1 MWSAL
6 TQAGKTPNSGRDRQ
20 GMILEMRA
28 RREEFSLDP
37 ALDFLRL
44 LWAVEHGLQR
54 ASKRME
60 ATLGVTGPQ
69 RLVLRVVGRFPGIS
83 AGELARIV
91 LLHPSTITGILQ
103 RLVISGLLVRERDPE
118 DSRRV
123 RLRLTP
129 RAQTFTRVSRGTVER
144 AVTRALGRAAASDVR
159 AAQEVLSAVADAV
172 HEINEPDPKR
182 GTRGPA
188 RRKRSMP

>member
-1 MWSAL
+1 MIRDMPAR
-6 TQAGKTPNSGRDRQ
+6 RDRDT
-20 GMILEMRA
+20 
-28 RREEFSLDP
+28 FSLDP

-69 RLVLRVVGRFPGIS
+69 RLVLRIVGRFPGLS

-103 RLVISGLLVRERDPE
+103 RLVSRGLLVRERDPE

-129 RAQTFTRVSRGTVER
+129 RAQTFTRVSQGTVER
-144 AVTRALGRAAASDVR
+144 AVTRALGRIAAPDVR
-159 AAQEVLSAVADAV
+159 AAQGVLSAVADAV
-172 HEINEPDPKR
+172 HPVNERDRKR
-182 GTRGPA
+182 ATRRPA
-188 RRKRSMP
+188 RRAQKP

>member
-1 MWSAL
+1 MI
-6 TQAGKTPNSGRDRQ
+6 RD
-20 GMILEMRA
+20 MPT
-28 RREEFSLDP
+28 RREAFSLDR

-69 RLVLRVVGRFPGIS
+69 RLVLRIVGRFPGLS

-103 RLVISGLLVRERDPE
+103 RLVSRGLLVRERDPE

-123 RLRLTP
+123 RLRLTQ
-129 RAQTFTRVSRGTVER
+129 RALTFTRVSQGTVER
-144 AVTRALGRAAASDVR
+144 AVNRALGRIAAPDVR
-159 AAQEVLSAVADAV
+159 AAQEVLSAVADALHAV
-172 HEINEPDPKR
+172 NEPDPKR
-182 GTRGPA
+182 ATRRLAGRA
-188 RRKRSMP
+188 RKP

>member
-1 MWSAL
+1 
-6 TQAGKTPNSGRDRQ
+6 
-20 GMILEMRA
+20 MRA
-28 RREEFSLDP
+28 RRDRGTFSLDP

-91 LLHPSTITGILQ
+91 LLHPSTITGIVQ
-103 RLVISGLLVRERDPE
+103 RLVSRGLLVRERDPE

-129 RAQTFTRVSRGTVER
+129 HAQTFTRVSRGTVER
-144 AVTRALGRAAASDVR
+144 AVTRVLGRTAESDVR

-172 HEINEPDPKR
+172 HEINEPDPR
-182 GTRGPA
+182 GATRRPP
-188 RRKRSMP
+188 RRKPSSQSLHSSR

>member
-1 MWSAL
+1 MR
-6 TQAGKTPNSGRDRQ
+6 PRRD
-20 GMILEMRA
+20 A
-28 RREEFSLDP
+28 FSLDP

-60 ATLGVTGPQ
+60 STLGVTGPQ
-69 RLVLRVVGRFPGIS
+69 RLVLRIVGRFPGLS

-103 RLVISGLLVRERDPE
+103 RLVGRGLLVRERDPD

-129 RAQTFTRVSRGTVER
+129 RAQTFTRVSQGTVER
-144 AVTRALGRAAASDVR
+144 AVTRALDRTAARDVR

-172 HEINEPDPKR
+172 HEVNEPGPKR
-182 GTRGPA
+182 ATRRPA
-188 RRKRSMP
+188 RRARQRSSQ

>member
-1 MWSAL
+1 
-6 TQAGKTPNSGRDRQ
+6 
-20 GMILEMRA
+20 MIQDMPA
-28 RREEFSLDP
+28 RRDAFSLDP

-44 LWAVEHGLQR
+44 LWAVQHGLQR

-69 RLVLRVVGRFPGIS
+69 RLVLRIVGRFPGLS
-83 AGELARIV
+83 AGELARVV

-103 RLVISGLLVRERDPE
+103 RLGSRGLLLRERDPE

-129 RAQTFTRVSRGTVER
+129 RAQIFTRVWQGTVER
-144 AVTRALGRAAASDVR
+144 AVTRALGRIAAPDVR
-159 AAQEVLSAVADAV
+159 AAQKVLSAVADALHDV
-172 HEINEPDPKR
+172 NEPDS
-182 GTRGPA
+182 TRATRVRAP
-188 RRKRSMP
+188 RTRKPSSR

>member
-1 MWSAL
+1 
-6 TQAGKTPNSGRDRQ
+6 
-20 GMILEMRA
+20 MIRNVPA
-28 RREEFSLDP
+28 RRDAFSLDP

-69 RLVLRVVGRFPGIS
+69 RLVLRIVGRFPGLS
-83 AGELARIV
+83 AGALARIV

-103 RLVISGLLVRERDPE
+103 RLVSRGLLLRERDPD

-123 RLRLTP
+123 RLRLTR

-144 AVTRALGRAAASDVR
+144 AVTRALGRIGRPDVR
-159 AAQEVLSAVADAV
+159 AAQKVLSAVADAV
-172 HEINEPDPKR
+172 HEANEPHPKR
-182 GTRGPA
+182 GTRRPARPA
-188 RRKRSMP
+188 RRRSSR

>member
-1 MWSAL
+1 MIRNMPA
-6 TQAGKTPNSGRDRQ
+6 RDK
-20 GMILEMRA
+20 
-28 RREEFSLDP
+28 FSLDP

-103 RLVISGLLVRERDPE
+103 RLVGRGLLDRERDPE

-129 RAQTFTRVSRGTVER
+129 RARAFTRVSRGTVER
-144 AVTRALGRAAASDVR
+144 AVTSALGRTAASDVR
-159 AAQEVLSAVADAV
+159 AAQDVLSAVADAV
-172 HEINEPDPKR
+172 HEINEPDSKR
-182 GTRGPA
+182 ATRRPA
-188 RRKRSMP
+188 RRTT